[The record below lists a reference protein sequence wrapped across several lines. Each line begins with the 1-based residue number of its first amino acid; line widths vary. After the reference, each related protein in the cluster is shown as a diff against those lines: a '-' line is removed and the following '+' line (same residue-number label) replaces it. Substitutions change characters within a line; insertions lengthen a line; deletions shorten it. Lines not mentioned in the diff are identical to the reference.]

1 MGVQELMTESS
12 DNQMKKPA
20 TIRGLLERAA
30 LLFGE
35 RDAYRY
41 KDADGLPCSVCFPEL
56 LAESRAL
63 GSALIAS
70 GTRGSHFAIC
80 SPNSYAWALVYLTI
94 LGGAGVA
101 VPVSPEETPE
111 EVRYL
116 AEKGKITCAFVTE
129 KTAPL
134 FPENVRLFRLDT
146 ELSRLIE
153 TGRGLMAAGDTAWA
167 DLPEEPGR
175 LCEILFTSGTTGAK
189 RGVMLTEK
197 NIMSIAASDFPYL
210 IGTVTLSVLPFS
222 HGFEAV
228 CHLLAALTPGAA
240 VIIGSSGP
248 RFARDL
254 ADSCAES
261 VYLVPLQAGALLTL
275 FAPELEKAKSLKTI
289 VCGGAPVSPEIAAAF
304 GMHGIRLMVGYGLS
318 ECAPLVTLNV
328 EGRTGSVGLPGPY
341 CEVRI
346 GADGE
351 IEVRGENV
359 MQGYY
364 RDEAATAGAFTADGW
379 LRTGDLGSL
388 DGDGYLYISG
398 RKKNVIVLSNGE
410 NIIPE
415 EKEAVL
421 IRYLPAGTDLLVREK
436 NGLLTAVGYRQG
448 ADPMEIENDLKQAS
462 ELANRSFPASGRIA
476 AVEVRVEP
484 FVKTAL
490 GKIRREL

>member
-1 MGVQELMTESS
+1 MGVQELMTGIS
-12 DNQMKKPA
+12 DIQTKKPE
-20 TIRGLLERAA
+20 TIRRLLERAA
-30 LLFGE
+30 SLYAE
-35 RDAYRY
+35 RDAYRF
-41 KDADGLPCSVCFPEL
+41 KDAEGLPCSVRFPEL
-56 LAESRAL
+56 LEESRAL
-63 GSALIAS
+63 GSALIAA
-70 GTRGSHFAIC
+70 GTRGSHFAVC
-80 SPNSYAWALVYLTI
+80 GPNSYAWALAYLTI

-116 AEKGKITCAFVTE
+116 VEKGGITCAFVTE

-134 FPENVRLFRLDT
+134 FPENVRLLRLDA
-146 ELSRLIE
+146 ELPRLLE
-153 TGRGLMAAGDTAWA
+153 TGRGLLAAGDTAWA
-167 DLPEEPGR
+167 DLPEDPGR

-210 IGTVTLSVLPFS
+210 IGSVTLSVLPFS

-240 VIIGSSGP
+240 IVIGSSGP

-254 ADSCAES
+254 ADSGAES

-275 FAPELEKAKSLKTI
+275 FAQELERAKNLKTI

-304 GMHGIRLMVGYGLS
+304 GIHGIRLMVGYGLS

-328 EGRTGSVGLPGPY
+328 EGRIGSVGLPGPY

-346 GADGE
+346 DADGE

-364 RDEAATAGAFTADGW
+364 HDEAATVGAFTADGW

-398 RKKNVIVLSNGE
+398 RKKNIIVLSNGE

-421 IRYLPAGTDLLVREK
+421 IRYLPTGTDLLVREK
-436 NGLLTAVGYRQG
+436 NGLLTAIGYRQG
-448 ADPMEIENDLKQAS
+448 ADPAELEKELKQAA
-462 ELANRSFPASGRIA
+462 ELANRSFPSSGRIA
-476 AVEVRVEP
+476 SVEVRNEP
-484 FVKTAL
+484 FSKTAL

>member
-1 MGVQELMTESS
+1 MPGLSETQAKRPE
-12 DNQMKKPA
+12 
-20 TIRGLLERAA
+20 TIRQLLERAA

-35 RDAYRY
+35 RDAYRF
-41 KDADGLPCSVCFPEL
+41 KDAEGISRSVRFSGL

-63 GSALIAS
+63 GAALMDA
-70 GTRGSHFAIC
+70 GTGGNHFAVC
-80 SPNSYAWALVYLTI
+80 GPNSYAWALAYLTI

-111 EVRYL
+111 EMRALVD
-116 AEKGKITCAFVTE
+116 KGEITCAFVTE

-134 FPENVRLFRLDT
+134 FPANVRLFRLDT
-146 ELSRLIE
+146 ELPRLLE
-153 TGRGLMAAGDTAWA
+153 TGHELLAAGDAAYT
-167 DLPEEPGR
+167 DLPDNPNR

-210 IGTVTLSVLPFS
+210 IGNVTLSVLPFS

-228 CHLLAALTPGAA
+228 CHLLAALTPG
-240 VIIGSSGP
+240 VTVVIGSSGL

-254 ADSCAES
+254 AESGAES

-275 FAPELEKAKSLKTI
+275 FAPELEKAKNLKTI

-304 GMHGIRLMVGYGLS
+304 GMRGIRVMVGYGLS

-328 EGRTGSVGLPGPY
+328 EGRSGSVGLPGPY
-341 CEVRI
+341 CEIRI

-359 MQGYY
+359 MPGYY
-364 RDEAATAGAFTADGW
+364 HDEKATADTFTADGW
-379 LRTGDLGSL
+379 LRTGDLGYL
-388 DGDGYLYISG
+388 DGNGYLYISG

-415 EKEAVL
+415 EKEAAL
-421 IRYLPAGTDLLVREK
+421 TKYLPAGTDLLVREK
-436 NGLLTAVGYRQG
+436 NGLLTAVGYRQE
-448 ADPMEIENDLKQAS
+448 ADPTKLEKELKQAS
-462 ELANRSFPASGRIA
+462 ELANRSFPAFGRIA
-476 AVEVRVEP
+476 AVEVRGEP
-484 FVKTAL
+484 FAKTAL
-490 GKIRREL
+490 GKIRRELS

>member
-1 MGVQELMTESS
+1 MGVQKIMPGLS
-12 DNQMKKPA
+12 DMQAKRPE
-20 TIRGLLERAA
+20 TVRQLLERAA
-30 LLFGE
+30 MLFGE
-35 RDAYRY
+35 GDAYRY
-41 KDADGLPCSVCFPEL
+41 KDADGISCTVGFSEL

-63 GSALIAS
+63 GTALAAA
-70 GTRGSHFAIC
+70 GVCGSHFALC
-80 SPNSYAWALVYLTI
+80 GPNSYAWALAYLTI

-101 VPVSPEETPE
+101 VPVSPEETSE
-111 EVRYL
+111 EVRCL
-116 AEKGKITCAFVTE
+116 AEKGGVTCAFVTE

-146 ELSRLIE
+146 ELPSLLE
-153 TGRGLMAAGDTAWA
+153 TGRELLAAGNTVWA
-167 DLPEEPGR
+167 ELPEDPGR

-228 CHLLAALTPGAA
+228 CHLLAALTPGTT
-240 VIIGSSGP
+240 VVIGSSNL

-254 ADSCAES
+254 AESDAES
-261 VYLVPLQAGALLTL
+261 VYLVPLQAGALLAL
-275 FAPELEKAKSLKTI
+275 FASDLEKASHLKTI
-289 VCGGAPVSPEIAAAF
+289 VCGGAPIAPEIAAAF
-304 GMHGIRLMVGYGLS
+304 GARGIRVMVGYGLS

-328 EGRTGSVGLPGPY
+328 EGRSGSVGLPGPY

-346 GADGE
+346 AADGE

-364 RDEAATAGAFTADGW
+364 RDEAATTDTFTEDGW
-379 LRTGDLGSL
+379 LRTGDLGYL
-388 DGDGYLYISG
+388 DEDGYLYISG

-421 IRYLPAGTDLLVREK
+421 IRYLPTGTDLLVTEK
-436 NGLLTAVGYRQG
+436 RGLLTAVGYRQG
-448 ADPMEIENDLKQAS
+448 ADPAELEKELKQAA
-462 ELANRSFPASGRIA
+462 ELANHSFPAFGRIT
-476 AVEVRVEP
+476 AVEVRKEP
-484 FVKTAL
+484 FAKTAL